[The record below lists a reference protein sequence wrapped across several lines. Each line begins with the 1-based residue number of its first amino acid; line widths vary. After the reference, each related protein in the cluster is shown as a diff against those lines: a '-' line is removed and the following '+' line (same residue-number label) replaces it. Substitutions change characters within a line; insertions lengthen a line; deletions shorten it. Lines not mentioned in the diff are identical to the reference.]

1 MRRELPQENFGS
13 HNALVVRGLGKA
25 FSFLWKLTPSWLA
38 TLPQSRH
45 THTHKVPALSQVP
58 AEAVEEHP
66 TGSGMQQEV
75 PVTDPELLQWN
86 STLGIFKRSVIILF
100 RNKSSAFA

>member
-1 MRRELPQENFGS
+1 MHLLYVGWGKRFLSCGS
-13 HNALVVRGLGKA
+13 SRLRGWQLY
-25 FSFLWKLTPSWLA
+25 L
-38 TLPQSRH
+38 SRD